1 MEANAANCECERQQ
15 EAENFVKPSDINI
28 KINPSTG
35 ANDNCWIPETSRSNC
50 WCYGSMCECVRLAL
64 VCMVKPQKYSFSLFF
79 LPVQNPNRTRKK
91 KSQMISIFSL
101 LAYAEN
107 SSKKKSNAKAFPTK
121 SLSSLSICWY
131 LWDFTRNFSLFRNQL
146 SIWWPTVESV
156 LG

>member
-1 MEANAANCECERQQ
+1 MITVEYPKHPVRTADVTALCVSASASPLSAWWSPKNTL
-15 EAENFVKPSDINI
+15 F
-28 KINPSTG
+28 
-35 ANDNCWIPETSRSNC
+35 RS
-50 WCYGSMCECVRLAL
+50 
-64 VCMVKPQKYSFSLFF
+64 SFS
-79 LPVQNPNRTRKK
+79 PSKIQTEHKK

-146 SIWWPTVESV
+146 SIWWPLLQSSQSLANRIQSTLKLHSGVFHHLRV
-156 LG
+156 VFL